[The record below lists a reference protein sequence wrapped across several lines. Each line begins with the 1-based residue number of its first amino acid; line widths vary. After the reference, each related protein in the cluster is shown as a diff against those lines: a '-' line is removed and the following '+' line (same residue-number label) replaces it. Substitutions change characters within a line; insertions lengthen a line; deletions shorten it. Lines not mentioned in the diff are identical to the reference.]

1 MANLLLSYQI
11 KDGRFSLCATIKGT
25 TTRHYK
31 TVNGLKS
38 PNFDY
43 WDKKEQRF
51 IEPSFEAIFNNN
63 LLCAM
68 QNFYESEWRNGHYKD
83 AKSMFKA
90 ARFVFADEFLCSLDA
105 LSAKKSETEQ
115 KPLQEKEITLGHYV
129 ENLIQ
134 EMKYDSLKVP
144 SRNYQCYITFLH
156 KLQQEGEIIDTPIS
170 KVDDTC
176 FIRFSDFVLK
186 KLKGA
191 NYKGLMKRFH
201 AVIVKAKKSKLTN
214 VDLEFSYSDFEPRK
228 KGDIERA
235 INGVDILTEKEYDNF
250 VNMDLGQIV
259 WGGPDPVHYKEL
271 YRDFCIFM
279 YEEKLRPCDTLRLKK
294 SDIKD
299 GIIVIANKKKMNYK
313 DSSSVIQKAPLTNQA
328 RLIME
333 KYAGLSSK
341 GYVFPFAMNEHD
353 WNIFDCNS
361 FLTWNNRKARTL
373 EQINMFLKKV
383 KDVLGVSKL
392 TLYTFR
398 HSTFTHEINRGEKSI
413 LQIAKEGGTSV
424 AMLEKHYYNHIKR

>member
-1 MANLLLSYQI
+1 MANLLLSFQV
-11 KDGRFSLCATIKGT
+11 KDGRFSLCATVKGT

-31 TVNGLKS
+31 VVNGLKS

-51 IEPSFEAIFNNN
+51 MEPSFEAIYNNN

-68 QNFYESEWRNGHYKD
+68 QRFYESEWKHGRFKD
-83 AKSMFKA
+83 GKTMFKNT
-90 ARFVFADEFLCSLDA
+90 RFVYNDEFSCSFDA

-115 KPLQEKEITLGHYV
+115 ESPREKEPTLGQYV
-129 ENLIQ
+129 ESLIQ

-156 KLQQEGEIIDTPIS
+156 KLQKEGNIIDTPIS
-170 KVDDTC
+170 KVDDMS

-186 KLKGA
+186 TLKGA

-201 AVIVKAKKSKLTN
+201 AVIVKAKKSKLSN
-214 VDLEFSYSDFEPRK
+214 VTLEFSYSDFAPK
-228 KGDIERA
+228 KKNDIERA
-235 INGVDILTEKEYDNF
+235 INGVAILTEKEYDDF
-250 VNMDLGQIV
+250 VNMDLDQIV
-259 WGGPDPVHYKEL
+259 WGGYDPARYNEL
-271 YRDFCIFM
+271 YRDFCMFM
-279 YEEKLRPCDTLRLKK
+279 YEEKLRPCDALRLKK

-299 GIIVIANKKKMNYK
+299 GIVVIANKKKMNYK
-313 DSSSVIQKAPLTNQA
+313 DSSSVIQKTPLTEKA

-333 KYAGLSSK
+333 KYAGQSSK
-341 GYVFPFAMNEHD
+341 GYVFPFSMNEHD
-353 WNIFDCNS
+353 WNIFECSS

-373 EQINMFLKKV
+373 EQINTFLKKV
-383 KDVLGVSKL
+383 KVVLGVNEL

-398 HSTFTHEINRGEKSI
+398 HSTFTHEINNGSKSI

-424 AMLEKHYYNHIKR
+424 AMLEKHYYNHIKK